1 MPPAPT
7 AVMVR
12 TRTTGSR
19 PFKEARGVVHVT
31 SNTNQ
36 PPKQWITLQRRR
48 PLQVCIK
55 TSFVPARVFIVLDG
69 VMRQACLAAGS
80 KRDYELSG
88 TFLNPDA
95 DFGSIKVLVQQGV
108 CKPRLVLNALYT
120 DATGWNTRGFPPP
133 APYLSTRRV
142 HQTRCKT
149 PTTVVQRFAWY
160 QI

>member
-7 AVMVR
+7 AVIVR
-12 TRTTGSR
+12 TRATGSR
-19 PFKEARGVVHVT
+19 PYKEAKGVVHVT

-48 PLQVCIK
+48 PLQVCVK
-55 TSFVPARVFIVLDG
+55 TSFAPVRVFIVLDG
-69 VMRQACLAAGS
+69 VMHEARLAAGA
-80 KRDYELSG
+80 KRVYELSG

-95 DFGSIKVLVQQGV
+95 DFGSIKVLVKQGV

-120 DATGWNTRGFPPP
+120 DAAGWAARGFPAA
-133 APYLSTRRV
+133 APYLSTRRL

-149 PTTVVQRFAWY
+149 PTTVVQRFDWFK
-160 QI
+160 I